1 MRIAA
6 VTFAAAIAVAGS
18 SASFAQAVLAQ
29 QSCTGQYQGAAGKI
43 PLQGTVTLE
52 RWSHEGAFRHYGQ
65 LQDGMGQVHEFEVF
79 SGGEGGVGS
88 VWTNGAR
95 HRESRIQLSVVQGG
109 YVIQIE
115 DGSVAQ
121 LQCQ

>member
-1 MRIAA
+1 MRIVLVSLAAA
-6 VTFAAAIAVAGS
+6 VLAAAAQS
-18 SASFAQAVLAQ
+18 SFGQAVLAQ
-29 QSCTGQYQGAAGKI
+29 QSCAGQYQGAAGVM

-52 RWSHEGAFRHYGQ
+52 RWSHERTFRHYGQ
-65 LQDGMGQVHEFEVF
+65 FQDAMGQVHEFEVF